1 MDFQMNKF
9 IEIMRLFLI
18 GAVAISLFTLS
29 RFIYRRTWEKL
40 DTFIEI
46 VLIILWLFFSIYVVL
61 SNFGG

>member
-1 MDFQMNKF
+1 MNKF

-18 GAVAISLFTLS
+18 GVVAISLFTLS

-46 VLIILWLFFSIYVVL
+46 VLIILWLFFSIYVV
-61 SNFGG
+61 FV